1 VTVSARSTSGTKEE
15 QVKAAIRTRAARIG
29 ILATALLGVGAGI
42 AAATIPGSTG
52 RINGCYEK
60 RTGILRV
67 IDTEVGAKCTSFET
81 PISWNQQGQRGA
93 TGAAGPQG
101 PTGPKGD
108 LGPQGPS
115 GGRGPTGAQ
124 GVKGDQG
131 PTGQQGVAGPTGAR
145 GAPGPQGPPG
155 PAGNSNTYF
164 LRVNEDGTK
173 AAGSPGT
180 DSGRIGNGA
189 YAVYFP
195 VAVTACAVV
204 ATSIH
209 GSDTTPEVLLPSN
222 SDAPLNGVAVQT
234 FRGYNPLSLLAP
246 WRTDSPFSIVAVC

>member
-1 VTVSARSTSGTKEE
+1 M
-15 QVKAAIRTRAARIG
+15 KAAIRTRAARIG
-29 ILATALLGVGAGI
+29 ILATALLGVGAGF
-42 AAATIPGSTG
+42 AAATIPGSNG

-67 IDTEVGAKCTSFET
+67 IDTDAGAKCTSFET
-81 PISWNQQGQRGA
+81 PISWNQQGQKGA

-108 LGPQGPS
+108 LGPPGPS

-164 LRVNEDGTK
+164 LRVNADGTK
-173 AAGSPGT
+173 VAGSAGT
-180 DSGRIGNGA
+180 DSGRIVDGV
-189 YAVYFP
+189 YAVFFP
-195 VAVTACAVV
+195 VAVTACALV
-204 ATSIH
+204 ATSFH
-209 GSDTTPEVLLPSN
+209 GSATTAEVMLPSN
-222 SDAPLNGVAVQT
+222 SNAPPSGVLVQT
-234 FRGYNPLSLLAP
+234 FRGYTANPLTLFAP